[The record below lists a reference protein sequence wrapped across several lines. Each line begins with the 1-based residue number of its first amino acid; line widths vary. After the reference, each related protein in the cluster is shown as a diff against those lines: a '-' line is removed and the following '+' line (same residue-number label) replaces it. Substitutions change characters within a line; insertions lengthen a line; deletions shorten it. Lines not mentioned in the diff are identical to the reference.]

1 MKNLKFIII
10 VFFVFI
16 VFGFCSKQK
25 TEKKIVVKE
34 KTQEIKTEYS
44 ISYTTPYSSIDFRPY
59 TIYFNYNHT
68 FYDLVFNTL
77 IESDQARNIKPEIAK
92 KWKINEDFTQFT
104 LELRKNIKFSN
115 GKELNADDVIFTF
128 KEIIKNAFTK
138 FRELKLIKGAEDF
151 FNGKTD
157 NIKGIE
163 KVNDYKII
171 FKLNS
176 RFKFFIYFLSGRFS
190 SIIPKNYGGLSPVEF
205 SKNPIGTGPYILKEY
220 KDTYLKHRKF
230 QKYVFVKNKYYFSKS
245 IKNKKFTF
253 YIPYKPLEK
262 DLYYLFDITIS
273 NSQNSTIKQLTKD
286 LTIINSPYIISTI
299 LCINPKYNKQLQN
312 NELRQIINYSINRE
326 NLVSEL
332 KNKYL
337 YPAHSIIPK
346 NMFGNNPYYKLNYS
360 QLNLLL
366 LKYKKPNITFSLHYY
381 DKQEKIVNSLE
392 NQLKKNNILLEKQ
405 LVSFNDVFTKNPKFD
420 AKIINFLPD
429 YSSTYNFLIQFYIN
443 EGLANDFKISNK
455 NILNKIKELPTLN
468 LDKESLTYSIINKM
482 IENESLYI
490 PLFYSSLVYTI
501 KGRINNLDFKFP
513 TVINYC
519 TLELASE

>member
-1 MKNLKFIII
+1 MKNLKFITII
-10 VFFVFI
+10 FFVLF
-16 VFGFCSKQK
+16 VFGFCSKQNIDN
-25 TEKKIVVKE
+25 KKVVKE
-34 KTQEIKTEYS
+34 NLHNVKTEYS
-44 ISYTTPYSSIDFRPY
+44 ISYTNPYSPIDFRPY
-59 TIYFNYNHT
+59 NIYFNYNHT

-77 IESDQARNIKPEIAK
+77 LESDNTRNIKPELAT
-92 KWKINEDFTQFT
+92 KWEINEDFTQFT
-104 LELRKNIKFSN
+104 LHLRKNIKFSN

-128 KEIIKNAFTK
+128 KEMIRNTFTK
-138 FRELKLIKGAEDF
+138 FRELKLIKGAEDYL
-151 FNGKTD
+151 NRKSE

-171 FKLNS
+171 FKLNN

-190 SIIPKNYGGLSPVEF
+190 SIIPKNYGGMSPEEF
-205 SKNPIGTGPYILKEY
+205 SKNPIGSGPYILKEN
-220 KDTYLKHRKF
+220 KDTYLKHKKF
-230 QKYVFVKNKYYFSKS
+230 KKYVFIKNKYYYAKS
-245 IKNKKFTF
+245 IKNKKLIF

-273 NSQNSTIKQLTKD
+273 NSQNSTIKKLKND
-286 LTIINSPYIISTI
+286 FTIINSPYIISTI
-299 LCINPKYNKQLQN
+299 LCINPRYNKQLKN

-326 NLVSEL
+326 SLVNDL

-366 LKYKKPNITFSLHYY
+366 LKYKKPRITFSLHYY

-392 NQLKKNNILLEKQ
+392 KQLKKRNIFIEKQ
-405 LVSFNDVFTKNPKFD
+405 LVPFNKLYVKNPKFD

-429 YSSTYNFLIQFYIN
+429 YYSTYNFLIQFYIK
-443 EGLANDFKISNK
+443 EGLANYFRINNK
-455 NILNKIKELPTLN
+455 KILNKIKELPILN

-482 IENESLYI
+482 IEKESVYI

-513 TVINYC
+513 TVINYW
-519 TLELASE
+519 TLELAGE

>member
-1 MKNLKFIII
+1 
-10 VFFVFI
+10 
-16 VFGFCSKQK
+16 
-25 TEKKIVVKE
+25 
-34 KTQEIKTEYS
+34 
-44 ISYTTPYSSIDFRPY
+44 
-59 TIYFNYNHT
+59 
-68 FYDLVFNTL
+68 
-77 IESDQARNIKPEIAK
+77 
-92 KWKINEDFTQFT
+92 
-104 LELRKNIKFSN
+104 
-115 GKELNADDVIFTF
+115 
-128 KEIIKNAFTK
+128 
-138 FRELKLIKGAEDF
+138 
-151 FNGKTD
+151 
-157 NIKGIE
+157 
-163 KVNDYKII
+163 
-171 FKLNS
+171 
-176 RFKFFIYFLSGRFS
+176 
-190 SIIPKNYGGLSPVEF
+190 
-205 SKNPIGTGPYILKEY
+205 
-220 KDTYLKHRKF
+220 
-230 QKYVFVKNKYYFSKS
+230 
-245 IKNKKFTF
+245 
-253 YIPYKPLEK
+253 
-262 DLYYLFDITIS
+262 
-273 NSQNSTIKQLTKD
+273 
-286 LTIINSPYIISTI
+286 
-299 LCINPKYNKQLQN
+299 
-312 NELRQIINYSINRE
+312 
-326 NLVSEL
+326 
-332 KNKYL
+332 
-337 YPAHSIIPK
+337 
-346 NMFGNNPYYKLNYS
+346 MFGNNPYYKLNYS